1 MSAPQSGSWQ
11 RLRAMSVHAYTALGV
26 VLALLMVHM
35 SYAGEVEVVLWL
47 FLAAMIIDG
56 SDGFLAR
63 RFRVKEVVP
72 GFDGALLDNIIDYI
86 TYAFAPMVLLWS
98 AGYLPGGW
106 LGGVVASVPLLASC
120 YQFCRSDAKTD
131 DHFFVGFPSYWNIA
145 AFYLIVLGAST
156 AATTTALLVL
166 TVLVFV
172 PIKYVYPSRTETAW
186 WLTMTLTM
194 LWLGLY
200 ALILVQYPSPSL
212 WLIALSGGYML
223 YYAALSLRLTL
234 NRRNQIGG
242 AADSASAADSSSA
255 VGGNVAVRHC
265 THCAA
270 EL

>member
-1 MSAPQSGSWQ
+1 MSAPQPGSWH
-11 RLRAMSVHAYTALGV
+11 RLRAMSVHVYTALGV

-35 SYAGEVEVVLWL
+35 SYAGEVEIVLWL

-63 RFRVKEVVP
+63 RFRVKELVP

-145 AFYLIVLGAST
+145 AFYLIMLGAGT
-156 AATTTALLVL
+156 GATTTTLLVL

-186 WLTMTLTM
+186 WLTMTLTT

-200 ALILVQYPSPSL
+200 AVILVQYPSPSL
-212 WLIALSGGYML
+212 WLIGLSGGYVL

-234 NRRNQIGG
+234 KRPSRVGG
-242 AADSASAADSSSA
+242 RGDSATAADTASPTT
-255 VGGNVAVRHC
+255 GGV
-265 THCAA
+265 
-270 EL
+270 

>member
-1 MSAPQSGSWQ
+1 MT
-11 RLRAMSVHAYTALGV
+11 VHVYTALGV

-47 FLAAMIIDG
+47 ILAAMVIDG

-98 AGYLPGGW
+98 TGYLPGGW
-106 LGGVVASVPLLASC
+106 LGGVVASIVLLASC

-145 AFYLIVLGAST
+145 AFYLIVLGAGT
-156 AATTTALLVL
+156 VTTITTLLVL

-186 WLTMTLTM
+186 WPTMTLTT

-200 ALILVQYPSPSL
+200 ALILVQYPAPNV
-212 WLIALSGGYML
+212 WLIAISGGYVL
-223 YYAALSLRLTL
+223 YYAALSVHLTL
-234 NRRNQIGG
+234 RRRAQDSG
-242 AADSASAADSSSA
+242 AVGSANAAASSST
-255 VGGNVAVRHC
+255 VGG
-265 THCAA
+265 
-270 EL
+270 

>member
-1 MSAPQSGSWQ
+1 MSAPHSDSWH
-11 RLRAMSVHAYTALGV
+11 RLGAMSVHVYTALGV

-35 SYAGEVEVVLWL
+35 SYAGEVEIVLWL

-63 RFRVKEVVP
+63 RLRVKEVVP

-98 AGYLPGGW
+98 AGYLPDGW

-131 DHFFVGFPSYWNIA
+131 DHFFLGFPSYWNIA

-156 AATTTALLVL
+156 AATTTTLLVL

-172 PIKYVYPSRTETAW
+172 PVKYVYPSRTETAW
-186 WLTMTLTM
+186 WLTMTLTT

-200 ALILVQYPSPSL
+200 ALILLQYPSPSL
-212 WLIALSGGYML
+212 WLIALSGGYVL
-223 YYAALSLRLTL
+223 YYAVLSLRLTL
-234 NRRNQIGG
+234 NRRSQDG
-242 AADSASAADSSSA
+242 DSAGSANTHQTEQSPQSHR
-255 VGGNVAVRHC
+255 VAPPM
-265 THCAA
+265 
-270 EL
+270 

>member
-1 MSAPQSGSWQ
+1 MASPRTATPH
-11 RLRAMSVHAYTALGV
+11 RLAAMAVHAYTALGV
-26 VLALLMVHM
+26 VLALLMVHL
-35 SYAGEVEVVLWL
+35 SYAGEVEIVLWL

-98 AGYLPGGW
+98 AGYLPEGW

-131 DHFFVGFPSYWNIA
+131 DHFFLGFPSYWNIA
-145 AFYLIVLGAST
+145 AFYLIVLGADT
-156 AATTTALLVL
+156 GATTITLVVL

-186 WLTMTLTM
+186 WPTMTLTTV
-194 LWLGLY
+194 WLGLY
-200 ALILVQYPSPSL
+200 ALILAQFPSPSV
-212 WLIALSGGYML
+212 WLVAFSGGYVL
-223 YYAALSLRLTL
+223 YYAVLSLHLTVS
-234 NRRNQIGG
+234 RRSEAQL
-242 AADSASAADSSSA
+242 A
-255 VGGNVAVRHC
+255 
-265 THCAA
+265 
-270 EL
+270 

>member
-1 MSAPQSGSWQ
+1 MSAPQPGSGH
-11 RLRAMSVHAYTALGV
+11 RLAAMSVHAYTALGV

-35 SYAGEVEVVLWL
+35 SYAGEVEIVLWL

-63 RFRVKEVVP
+63 RLRVKEVVP
-72 GFDGALLDNIIDYI
+72 EFDGALLDNIIDYI

-98 AGYLPGGW
+98 AGFLPGGW

-120 YQFCRSDAKTD
+120 YQFCRSDAKTE

-156 AATTTALLVL
+156 AATTATLLVL

-172 PIKYVYPSRTETAW
+172 PVKYVYPSRTETAW
-186 WLTMTLTM
+186 WPTMTLTV

-200 ALILVQYPSPSL
+200 ALILMQYPSPSL
-212 WLIALSGGYML
+212 WLIALSGGYVL
-223 YYAALSLRLTL
+223 YYAALSVRLTL
-234 NRRNQIGG
+234 KRQSQPGG
-242 AADSASAADSSSA
+242 PARSAGAT
-255 VGGNVAVRHC
+255 N
-265 THCAA
+265 
-270 EL
+270 